1 MASYENCPE
10 DVELVSVATLESVF
24 EMEQVVVR
32 LDANG
37 IFWRVVENDSMI
49 LKDLSSNLG
58 YSTLYVA
65 KGREQE
71 ALDLLL
77 AHRKQQIEGHEC
89 PGCKLWLG
97 PSVDICPACGMSDD
111 GSRVLQNYQDSTDA
125 EENTNE
131 EENEEESV
139 NDEELDSDEIDM
151 ILQSL
156 EKLQDSIEMIQTS
169 LGKLVSRFANIE
181 ERLEQLEQRAT
192 NNEVK

>member
-10 DVELVSVATLESVF
+10 DVELVSIATLESIF

-37 IFWRVVENDSMI
+37 IPWRVVENDSMNF
-49 LKDLSSNLG
+49 KDLATNLG
-58 YSTLYVA
+58 HSTLYVA

-97 PSVDICPACGMSDD
+97 PSVDICPACGVSD
-111 GSRVLQNYQDSTDA
+111 SVARAV
-125 EENTNE
+125 NE
-131 EENEEESV
+131 QKENEVSGE
-139 NDEELDSDEIDM
+139 NAADGDEAENEGLDGGEAAAGDEMDV
-151 ILQSL
+151 LLDSL
-156 EKLQDSIEMIQTS
+156 EKLQT
-169 LGKLVSRFANIE
+169 
-181 ERLEQLEQRAT
+181 RL
-192 NNEVK
+192 K